1 MAQLQ
6 FSSFAA
12 FVNDELQKLCQ
23 EKRTGTLS
31 VVTTNNW
38 MAQFGLNEGKI
49 VYLSAQNKQGLEGL
63 EILALLENQ
72 GVKISTSRFV
82 EGRFTISRSP
92 LPATDHI
99 LGLITG
105 TLAPMETP
113 NEPRSA
119 RMTDGMRAIVE
130 QELTEFIGPMA
141 LIVCEEVWNAAHSLD
156 TALDALSQELP
167 DPGQAV
173 RFRQNVFK
181 RLT

>member
-12 FVNDELQKLCQ
+12 FVNDELQKLCL

-31 VVTTNNW
+31 IVTANNW

-49 VYLSAQNKQGLEGL
+49 VYLSAQNKQGLDGL

-72 GVKISTSRFV
+72 GVKVSTSRFA
-82 EGRFTISRSP
+82 EGRFAISRSP
-92 LPATDHI
+92 LPTTDHI

-105 TLAPMETP
+105 NLTPMDTP
-113 NEPRSA
+113 DEPRTT
-119 RMTDGMRAIVE
+119 RMTDQTKAIVE
-130 QELTEFIGPMA
+130 QELMEFIGPMA
-141 LIVCEEVWNAAHSLD
+141 MIVCEEVWNAVNSLD

-167 DPGQAV
+167 DPSQVV
-173 RFRQNVFK
+173 RFRQNVLK
-181 RLT
+181 RLA